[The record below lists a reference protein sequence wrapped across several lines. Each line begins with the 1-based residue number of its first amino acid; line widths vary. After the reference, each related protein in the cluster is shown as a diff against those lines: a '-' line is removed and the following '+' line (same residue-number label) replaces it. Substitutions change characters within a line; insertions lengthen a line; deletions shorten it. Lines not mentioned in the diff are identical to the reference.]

1 MAGDAYEAHMCVLLV
16 VTVFM
21 RLVFIWRRNG
31 FQQRLRLLTIRGRR
45 RRTEAYFLHSQ
56 RICCRRKVAWVLE
69 RPQFWFE
76 LMLLNQYANNIWQE
90 HFRIS
95 RQTFQFICN
104 LVRPHLV
111 QQDTNMRRANL
122 VEKRVAVALW
132 RLATGNSYR
141 TTGLVFGVGRCTAL
155 KRQILLSTSD
165 DR

>member
-1 MAGDAYEAHMCVLLV
+1 MAGDADEAHMCVLLV
-16 VTVFM
+16 ITVFM
-21 RLVFIWRRNG
+21 PLVFIRRRNR

-45 RRTEAYFLHSQ
+45 RRTDAYFLHSQ
-56 RICCRRKVAWVLE
+56 RICRRRKVAWVLE

-76 LMLLNQYANNIWQE
+76 HMLLNQYTNNIWRE

-111 QQDTNMRRANL
+111 RQDTNMQRAIP

-141 TTGLVFGVGRCTAL
+141 TTGLVFGVGSAL
-155 KRQILLSTSD
+155 L
-165 DR
+165 